1 MLGTEEERPA
11 GRSLLDGGG
20 AGPGGRAEPL
30 SFHGC
35 TAANLHDGTPDRST
49 APEEDGQEGVEKK
62 RRMDGEE
69 FREVV
74 LKPIKSTLV
83 SIWAFITFKHS

>member
-30 SFHGC
+30 SFHGR

-49 APEEDGQEGVEKK
+49 APEKDGQEEVEEEEEEDGWGGV
-62 RRMDGEE
+62 
-69 FREVV
+69 
-74 LKPIKSTLV
+74 
-83 SIWAFITFKHS
+83 